1 MKLGFY
7 TLAGAPKS
15 PHDLIQ
21 EVHDGERLGLDWVF
35 ISERFNIKEAA
46 TLSGAVGAVS
56 SRIQIATGAT
66 NINTRHPIIT
76 ASYATTMHRLTN
88 GRFTLGLGRGIDPMM
103 RALGLRASTT
113 AELEDF
119 AGLMRRLWKGETI
132 LGHDGPAGRYPFLRL
147 DPEFDED
154 IPLGLMAFGP
164 NSLAL
169 AGRAFDQVVL
179 HTFFTDET
187 LVRCVAA
194 VKDAAERAG
203 RDPASVEVW
212 SVLATIGDH
221 LPDDIRLKKT
231 VGRLAT
237 YLQAYGDLMVETNA
251 WDPAVLARF
260 RADPFV
266 AGFRGALDATA
277 TTDELEHVATLIPDE
292 WLAPSA
298 TGSTAA
304 VRDRGAEPARPGCRR
319 RHPPRCV
326 TDRARTGP
334 GGNRS
339 LSAIQRRVMTTDH
352 ERRDL
357 ADIEALTVEFWYRVD
372 HQNGVGVADLF
383 TEDGVYSVAN
393 GQSAGRAAIAE
404 SYRQRS
410 ARGPRLSRHVQT
422 NLRVTVR
429 VAICGTRPLDPHAV
443 G

>member
-1 MKLGFY
+1 MPGERDTVKLGFY

-56 SRIQIATGAT
+56 SHIQIATGAT

-147 DPEFDED
+147 DPEFNED

-179 HTFFTDET
+179 HTFFTDDT
-187 LVRCVAA
+187 LVRCIAA
-194 VKDAAERAG
+194 VKDAAAKAG

-212 SVLATIGDH
+212 SVLATVGDH

-237 YLQAYGDLMVETNA
+237 YLQAYGDLMVTTNG
-251 WDPAVLARF
+251 WDPSVLARF

-277 TTDELEHVATLIPDE
+277 TTEELEHVATLIPED

-298 TGSTAA
+298 TGSPQQCAAA
-304 VRDRGAEPARPGCRR
+304 VQGQFDLGA
-319 RHPPRCV
+319 
-326 TDRARTGP
+326 
-334 GGNRS
+334 
-339 LSAIQRRVMTTDH
+339 
-352 ERRDL
+352 
-357 ADIEALTVEFWYRVD
+357 
-372 HQNGVGVADLF
+372 
-383 TEDGVYSVAN
+383 DGVILHGASPAELAPVLA
-393 GQSAGRAAIAE
+393 ALGR
-404 SYRQRS
+404 
-410 ARGPRLSRHVQT
+410 
-422 NLRVTVR
+422 
-429 VAICGTRPLDPHAV
+429 
-443 G
+443 